1 MAFLLATYSTRTF
14 AKVPPRTNLVGFF
27 SDEVAFGSKEL
38 HDPGTGPDIFMAKLS
53 ASGGL

>member
-38 HDPGTGPDIFMAKLS
+38 HDPGTGPDVFMAKLS